1 MGILVE
7 VISRQPQLVVRFAAG
22 AVFKE
27 EVLPMIWI
35 LEPRDSTL
43 ELLDLLAAG
52 REEGR
57 KGGK

>member
-1 MGILVE
+1 VE